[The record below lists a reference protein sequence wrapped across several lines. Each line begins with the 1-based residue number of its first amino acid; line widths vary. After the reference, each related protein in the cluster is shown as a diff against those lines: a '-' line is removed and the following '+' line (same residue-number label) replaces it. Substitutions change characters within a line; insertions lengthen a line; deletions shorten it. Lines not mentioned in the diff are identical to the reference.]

1 MIAKGSSLQELMG
14 PRRGKIN
21 PAKEMAR
28 CSKGFGPGQ
37 AAVT

>member
-1 MIAKGSSLQELMG
+1 MIANGSSLQELMG

-21 PAKEMAR
+21 PAGAASQCPIGLRLVK
-28 CSKGFGPGQ
+28 